1 MTLLKRL
8 RHTFLRRQ
16 KGYSKKRPLLA
27 EFLEARSML
36 SALTGFGYRKR
47 GAVGVLAVIAIAL
60 AALAVSMVYLKPT
73 I

>member
-36 SALTGFGYRKR
+36 SASFQSISTLWTTQRAVTPTARK
-47 GAVGVLAVIAIAL
+47 
-60 AALAVSMVYLKPT
+60 
-73 I
+73 

>member
-36 SALTGFGYRKR
+36 SASFQSISTLWTTPGQSHLLK
-47 GAVGVLAVIAIAL
+47 AVQVLQ
-60 AALAVSMVYLKPT
+60 MG
-73 I
+73 

>member
-27 EFLEARSML
+27 EFLEARSIM
-36 SALTGFGYRKR
+36 SASFQSISTLWTTQRAVTPTARK
-47 GAVGVLAVIAIAL
+47 
-60 AALAVSMVYLKPT
+60 
-73 I
+73 